1 MITHLNKKNQPRIV
15 DIKDKKMTK
24 RVAEAQGI
32 VILSVSAF
40 KKLENMHTKKGN
52 ISNVAIVAG
61 IMGAKK
67 TSDLIP
73 LCHNI
78 NIENIDI
85 DINTIKKD
93 RAIIINSKVHS
104 FGKTGVEMEA
114 LTAVSIAC
122 LTIYDMCKS
131 IDKSII
137 IKEIKL
143 LSKKGG
149 KEKFTIKKKGKTR
162 KK

>member
-1 MITHLNKKNQPRIV
+1 MITHLNNKNKPTIV
-15 DIKDKKMTK
+15 DINKKRLTN
-24 RVAEAQGI
+24 RVAIAQGI
-32 VILSVSAF
+32 IEFSYEAF
-40 KKLENMHTKKGN
+40 KKIEMMQTKKGE
-52 ISNVAIVAG
+52 ITSVAIIAG

-78 NIENIDI
+78 GIENIDI
-85 DINTIKKD
+85 IINTNIRKNSLVVESRIKT
-93 RAIIINSKVHS
+93 S
-104 FGKTGVEMEA
+104 GKTGVEMEA
-114 LTAVSIAC
+114 LMSVSIAC
-122 LTIYDMCKS
+122 LTVYDMCKS

-149 KEKFTIKKKGKTR
+149 KNNYKIK
-162 KK
+162 